1 MDLPISNGMDL
12 ILVFND
18 RMTKMCHFIPYSK
31 STTAPEFA
39 WLFIS
44 YFSGFTA
51 CLTRLSWTVTWYLL
65 QISGLRSLLSSK
77 STLTNLQC
85 SILKQMVKLNG
96 WIKHLKRT
104 FGSFATMNKM
114 IDLNYCHLLSLLTIM
129 VCKNPLRYHLS
140 SVMSAGW
147 AKLATNQRPTGFC
160 LILYQI
166 GLQLLQ
172 SK

>member
-1 MDLPISNGMDL
+1 MAWTWSLCSMTEWPRCVTLSPILNLLQLQNLHDYSFL
-12 ILVFND
+12 I
-18 RMTKMCHFIPYSK
+18 
-31 STTAPEFA
+31 
-39 WLFIS
+39 
-44 YFSGFTA
+44 FSGFTA

-140 SVMSAGW
+140 SVISAGW